1 MECRFQEIFAC
12 GIRNPGLWNPEY
24 GSRNLECLYDWDPE
38 VSMTKNLKSSSR
50 NAEPMEWNPESKIVS
65 LLNLARTSWSHGP
78 LHVSRGKETP
88 R

>member
-24 GSRNLECLYDWDPE
+24 SSRNLEYLYDWDPE

-50 NAEPMEWNPESKIVS
+50 NAEPMEWNPESKIVKTEFAQPS
-65 LLNLARTSWSHGP
+65 AHLLVTWPFTRVTW
-78 LHVSRGKETP
+78 
-88 R
+88 